1 MPISEAGFS
10 LVCVG
15 IEQPR
20 PAEVTLSPTP
30 PFKNR
35 NLQRDFL
42 QYLGYNMLFPITKC
56 WFNDGVGRENIF
68 FLYPSKFLAGAAV
81 TKDNKRKTSIH
92 LISFTRSEVDKP
104 ESFMLDLMSPGKM

>member
-10 LVCVG
+10 LVYVG

-30 PFKNR
+30 PFKR
-35 NLQRDFL
+35 TEIYREIS
-42 QYLGYNMLFPITKC
+42 YNILDIMLFPISKY

-81 TKDNKRKTSIH
+81 TKDNKGKTY
-92 LISFTRSEVDKP
+92 
-104 ESFMLDLMSPGKM
+104 